1 MTTNSANKIPWD
13 SISPALIEKYGGQ
26 APRYTSYPT
35 AVEWQN
41 TFGAADYERALTEAD
56 ASAADPFSLYVHIPF
71 CIKRCHFCGC
81 ASDVS
86 MDTAE
91 YDAYLDVLLREIDA
105 VASKLPHRRRVT
117 QLHFG
122 GGTPTVLDSPRLER
136 LVGALKNAF
145 DFSAPEELAL
155 EAAPAVTAPE
165 QIETLG
171 KLGFNRISFGVQ
183 DFTPEVQRAVD
194 RVQSVAH
201 TLSLIDTARNLGFA
215 VNLDLMYG
223 LPRQRLD
230 TWEENLKQVIA
241 LKPSRLAVF
250 GYAHVPWMRP
260 HQQLMNEA
268 ELPDADLRLALFRT
282 AHDRLT
288 DEGYVYIG
296 MDHFALPDDALSLA
310 LREKRLSR
318 NFQGY
323 TVKQAQVLLGFGA
336 TAISDLGSAFAQ
348 NHPKTADYK
357 ERAATGLA
365 TFRGMATSPED
376 RLRRFVISEIMC
388 NLVLRYEEVESRFNI
403 RFAEHFAKEQTA
415 LRALEADGLIRL
427 ERDRI
432 EVADIGRLFVRHVG
446 LVFDTYSKTQTDG
459 PKFSRTV

>member
-1 MTTNSANKIPWD
+1 
-13 SISPALIEKYGGQ
+13 
-26 APRYTSYPT
+26 
-35 AVEWQN
+35 
-41 TFGAADYERALTEAD
+41 
-56 ASAADPFSLYVHIPF
+56 
-71 CIKRCHFCGC
+71 
-81 ASDVS
+81 
-86 MDTAE
+86 
-91 YDAYLDVLLREIDA
+91 LLGEIDK
-105 VASKLPHRRRVT
+105 VASRLPNRRRVT

-122 GGTPTVLDSPRLER
+122 GGTPTVLDSPRLEQ
-136 LVGALKNAF
+136 LVGALKSAF

-183 DFTPEVQRAVD
+183 DFTPEVQQAVD
-194 RVQSVAH
+194 RVQSVPH
-201 TLSLIDTARNLGFA
+201 TLSLIETARSLGFA

-230 TWEENLKQVIA
+230 TWEENLKQVID

-288 DEGYVYIG
+288 DAGYVYIG
-296 MDHFALPDDALSLA
+296 MDHFALPGDALSRA
-310 LREKRLSR
+310 LSEKRLSR

-348 NHPKTADYK
+348 NHPKTAEYK
-357 ERAATGLA
+357 ALAAAGLA
-365 TFRGMATSPED
+365 TFRGMVTSFED
-376 RLRRFVISEIMC
+376 RLRRFVITEIMC
-388 NLVLRYEEVESRFNI
+388 NLVLRFKEVEERFQI
-403 RFAEHFAKEQTA
+403 KFAEHFAKEQTA
-415 LRALEADGLIRL
+415 LSTLEADGLITR
-427 ERDRI
+427 EPDRI
-432 EVADIGRLFVRHVG
+432 EVTDIGRLFVRHAG
-446 LVFDTYSKTQTDG
+446 LVFDTYSKPKTDG